1 MNNQIE
7 SAYIRDRL
15 GFDPVAV
22 VKTAVAQHLAT
33 PGRREPKYRKYYV
46 NLTPEQRKNKTR
58 PQLAKYLNNPPE
70 YHRQYMR
77 LIRNE
82 AKSCPSH

>member
-33 PGRREPKYRKYYV
+33 PGRREPKYR
-46 NLTPEQRKNKTR
+46 
-58 PQLAKYLNNPPE
+58 
-70 YHRQYMR
+70 
-77 LIRNE
+77 
-82 AKSCPSH
+82 